1 MSLKKILIYQKNLF
15 RLQINTN
22 LDDFT
27 ARYNDL
33 KRIIDDTIGKIA
45 QVDRQNTESRLYL
58 NQVQNTTNI
67 INDELDDL
75 SKIESNHQEA
85 KEAMDKVAKEVD
97 DSFKNLRKSIDI
109 LSNLEGMLLDDELNT
124 TLINSIK
131 YKVREAVAHTAFLV
145 KLADS
150 YEE

>member
-1 MSLKKILIYQKNLF
+1 M
-15 RLQINTN
+15 
-22 LDDFT
+22 
-27 ARYNDL
+27 
-33 KRIIDDTIGKIA
+33 
-45 QVDRQNTESRLYL
+45 YL
-58 NQVQNTTNI
+58 NQVQNSSNI

-75 SKIESNHQEA
+75 SKIESKHQEA